1 MIGLVIAGPWLTTA
15 MARWCARVLGGRAS
29 GLLASRRLADD
40 PKAAF
45 RAVRGLVLA
54 VFLGTIVGA
63 LVPLL
68 DSLIATPN
76 SAALSNV
83 LLDNF
88 FQIEPPTLPAAGIS
102 GITPVGLTPQA
113 GTVLV
118 SGLQGLGGTTVYP
131 LYTGARRLSRQS
143 NYIGVVS
150 CSALCQLAV
159 LGQRAWRA
167 GGAGRRIPLR
177 LQRQPARQYG
187 RVRLRRQ
194 PALHRVPGQLAGP
207 VRRCGWITPAPWS
220 GSGPTLAIHAP
231 PQVSAGQGVA
241 ATPPRTY
248 GEAVAIRSGRAEVMQ
263 RLVYFAVTLTILVA
277 AVASRGVDRRRV
289 WSNRKR
295 PFTMLRVGGTPLGT
309 LYRVVL
315 LEALLPL
322 VGGAV
327 AAAALAY
334 GMSVLAVLR
343 IAPAGTP
350 VPPLAGTYYA
360 TIGVGLG
367 LALAVIAIT
376 LPLLGRMTTPA
387 SARFE

>member
-1 MIGLVIAGPWLTTA
+1 M
-15 MARWCARVLGGRAS
+15 
-29 GLLASRRLADD
+29 
-40 PKAAF
+40 
-45 RAVRGLVLA
+45 
-54 VFLGTIVGA
+54 
-63 LVPLL
+63 LL
-68 DSLIATPN
+68 DTFA
-76 SAALSNV
+76 
-83 LLDNF
+83 
-88 FQIEPPTLPAAGIS
+88 QIEPPTLPQAGLS

-118 SGLQGLGGTTVYP
+118 RELQGLGGTTVYS
-131 LYTGARRLSRQS
+131 LYTLPGRLSRQS

-150 CSALCQLAV
+150 CSALRQLAV
-159 LGQRAWRA
+159 LGQCAP
-167 GGAGRRIPLR
+167 GAQAVQVDDNSFIFSDNPHDSTAAFVSSANPPYTGSLAILPVQAVLVGVDNAST
-177 LQRQPARQYG
+177 LE
-187 RVRLRRQ
+187 RVR
-194 PALHRVPGQLAGP
+194 
-207 VRRCGWITPAPWS
+207 TY
-220 GSGPTLAIHAP
+220 LAIHAP
-231 PQVSAGQGVA
+231 PQVSGGPGVA

-248 GEAVAIRSGRAEVMQ
+248 SEAVTIRSGRAEVMQ

-277 AVASRGVDRRRV
+277 GCSLAVSIGGGLVD
-289 WSNRKR
+289 RKR